1 LGKLLARHYNI
12 PLISVQDVVNM
23 VGGLEEELQNE
34 IKDAVEA

>member
-1 LGKLLARHYNI
+1 
-12 PLISVQDVVNM
+12 M